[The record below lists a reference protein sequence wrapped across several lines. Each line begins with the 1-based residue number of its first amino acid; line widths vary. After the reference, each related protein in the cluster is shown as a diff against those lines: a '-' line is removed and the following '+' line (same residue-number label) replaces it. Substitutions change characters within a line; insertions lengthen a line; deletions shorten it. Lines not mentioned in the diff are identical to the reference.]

1 MAVGCSARRRGLSAV
16 VGVVCCCGE
25 AHRSPRPC
33 RTATARRTCACRRGS
48 LCRQP
53 TPRPRAPSRTSF
65 PRVLLFQRR
74 ALRSFSRPRAHL
86 SDGVRRGEST
96 TARPPPSPPPAAL
109 PLLLLPPSGE
119 SRPVS
124 AKPTSW
130 QRAPPSASVS
140 SETRSASS
148 VSTMCL
154 ACGRECLGGAPIP
167 GSLPYALGA
176 GSPTPREG
184 EPTGDARPLSNVRTC
199 SQQCQGMGRLGS
211 VGSGVCSHT
220 PRVGGPGP

>member
-1 MAVGCSARRRGLSAV
+1 MRGLSAV
-16 VGVVCCCGE
+16 
-25 AHRSPRPC
+25 A
-33 RTATARRTCACRRGS
+33 ARRTVRLALAVPPQRDALVLAGAAHCVDHPLLALEHLG
-48 LCRQP
+48 
-53 TPRPRAPSRTSF
+53 RTSF
-65 PRVLLFQRR
+65 PRLLFRGAR
-74 ALRSFSRPRAHL
+74 CAPSPALEHTYPTAFGEASRPQLA
-86 SDGVRRGEST
+86 
-96 TARPPPSPPPAAL
+96 PL
-109 PLLLLPPSGE
+109 PLLLLPPSSE
-119 SRPVS
+119 SRRVS

-184 EPTGDARPLSNVRTC
+184 EPTGDARPLSNGMTC

>member
-1 MAVGCSARRRGLSAV
+1 MRGLSAV
-16 VGVVCCCGE
+16 
-25 AHRSPRPC
+25 A
-33 RTATARRTCACRRGS
+33 ARRTVRLALAVPPQRDALVLAGAAHCVDHPLLALEHLG
-48 LCRQP
+48 
-53 TPRPRAPSRTSF
+53 RTSF
-65 PRVLLFQRR
+65 PRLLFRGAR
-74 ALRSFSRPRAHL
+74 CAPSPALEHTYPTAFGEASRPQLAPL
-86 SDGVRRGEST
+86 
-96 TARPPPSPPPAAL
+96 PLL

-119 SRPVS
+119 SRRVSASLGESRRVS

-184 EPTGDARPLSNVRTC
+184 EPTGDARPLSNVMTC